1 MDYGR
6 LARLGLM
13 ALTLTILAA
22 CGKPPPPAPPQPKP
36 EPKVEAPRTEEQLI
50 YDDTISVCDELA
62 RGKVEIWKNIT
73 YQSKTWKALAIK
85 VDEGSRAARCE
96 MGKLMQK
103 HKASSRRCTR
113 VMVEDLVSYCGAPEL
128 PMDE

>member
-1 MDYGR
+1 MDV
-6 LARLGLM
+6 ARSGMLV
-13 ALTLTILAA
+13 LTLIIFASCATP
-22 CGKPPPPAPPQPKP
+22 PPPPAPPPKP

-50 YDDTISVCDELA
+50 FDDTITVCDELA
-62 RGKVEIWKNIT
+62 RGQVDIWKNVT
-73 YQSKTWKALAIK
+73 YQSKRWKELAAQ

-103 HKASSRRCTR
+103 HKGSSRRCTR
-113 VMVEDLVSYCGAPEL
+113 IMVEDLISYCGAPEL

>member
-1 MDYGR
+1 MDVTRTGM
-6 LARLGLM
+6 LV
-13 ALTLTILAA
+13 LTLIIFAS
-22 CGKPPPPAPPQPKP
+22 CGTPPPPPAPPPKP

-50 YDDTISVCDELA
+50 FDDTITVCDELA
-62 RGKVEIWKNIT
+62 RSRVDIWKNIT
-73 YQSKTWKALAIK
+73 YQSRRWKELAVK

-103 HKASSRRCTR
+103 HKGSSRRCTR

-128 PMDE
+128 PVDE